1 VLAHFSDIGATLAYN
16 PHSFTIRHQRLA
28 AVSSSG
34 SRTFANFSYMTIIY
48 AMIILEKVA
57 GFDWDAGNARK
68 NDHHGVSMAEAEQ
81 VFFNVPVLMLPDSA
95 YSQSEPRYHALGKTI
110 DGRRLHISF
119 TLRGDGKLIRVISA
133 RDMHRKERAHY
144 EQATQGNT

>member
-1 VLAHFSDIGATLAYN
+1 
-16 PHSFTIRHQRLA
+16 
-28 AVSSSG
+28 
-34 SRTFANFSYMTIIY
+34 
-48 AMIILEKVA
+48 MIILEKVA

-68 NDHHGVSMAEAEQ
+68 NDRHGVPMAEAEQ

-95 YSQSEPRYHALGKTI
+95 HSQSEPRYHALGKTI

-144 EQATQGNT
+144 EQATQDNT